1 MFRSWKFLFLLI
13 LSISV
18 LTACGQ
24 TLDERAADGIAVA
37 KEAFLLD
44 DKQTN
49 DEVQGVQLYKPS
61 GFTIAEDSDAQNIVM
76 KKGDETFILF
86 INTNEEKDSR
96 LFYDLLDNNEERK
109 RFEEVFTSDGYFG
122 FASVVKIGEDQVELI
137 TSVGG
142 VKMTTITKKKNIRND
157 LARMMEITRSI
168 NQ

>member
-13 LSISV
+13 LSVSV

-49 DEVQGVQLYKPS
+49 DEVQGVPLYKPS

>member
-49 DEVQGVQLYKPS
+49 DEVQGVPLYKPS

>member
-1 MFRSWKFLFLLI
+1 MFRFWKFSFLII
-13 LSISV
+13 LSIFV

-24 TLDERAADGIAVA
+24 TFDEKAADGIAVA

-49 DEVQGVQLYKPS
+49 DEVQGVSIYKPS
-61 GFTIAEDSDAQNIVM
+61 GFTIEEDSDAQNIVM

-86 INTNEEKDSR
+86 INPNEEKDSR
-96 LFYDLLDNNEERK
+96 LFYDLLDNNEERE
-109 RFEEVFTSDGYFG
+109 RFEEMFTTDGFFG
-122 FASVVKIGEDQVELI
+122 FASVVKMGEDQVELI

-142 VKMTTITKKKNIRND
+142 AKMTTITKKKNIRND

-168 NQ
+168 DQ

>member
-1 MFRSWKFLFLLI
+1 MFRSWKFLFLII

-49 DEVQGVQLYKPS
+49 DEVQGVPLYKPS

>member
-49 DEVQGVQLYKPS
+49 DEVQGVSLYKPS

>member
-1 MFRSWKFLFLLI
+1 MFRSWKFLFLIL

-18 LTACGQ
+18 LTACSQ

-37 KEAFLLD
+37 KEAFLLN

-49 DEVQGVQLYKPS
+49 DEVQGISLYKPPA
-61 GFTIAEDSDAQNIVM
+61 FTIEEDSDEQNIVM

-86 INTNEEKDSR
+86 INSNEGKDSR
-96 LFYDLLDNNEERK
+96 LFYDLLDTDEESD
-109 RFEEVFTSDGYFG
+109 RFEETFTNDGYFG
-122 FASVVKIGEDQVELI
+122 FASIVKIGEDQVELI

-142 VKMTTITKKKNIRND
+142 VKMTAITKKKNIRND

-168 NQ
+168 DQ